1 MNIFKIKKEE
11 QSIKNGESESPHS
24 FIEVILIFLG
34 GLIVLLSWT
43 SLLLSEFGLF
53 FTPVIYVVIFL
64 SLFFCFLLI
73 KPYIK
78 NLKVKRVEILVCV
91 IILSFSLFSSI
102 FFHDTFFGN
111 RDEGVYT
118 NAGILISKYHS
129 FKIKADLPPSFV
141 LSKNND
147 WLQPSFPFGYPTWIG
162 WHYSLFGIRGV
173 QFSNFLLILV
183 FLLAIYTI
191 SQLLGSNLAG
201 IFSIIL
207 LGSSYPFVWFWR
219 RTVSENLEASLLWLA
234 FSCFL
239 LAVRKGKKI
248 YLAIALF
255 SFGYTFYTHS
265 ESILLFFIFLIFIF
279 FYSLITKRK
288 LVFLYSLFLS
298 IPLMIHY
305 IFYIFTFKKGEINGL
320 IQLVSTIT
328 GLIKLKIPVLNDEL
342 PAVLPNALHY
352 HLPEFTFHILSQ
364 YSLYFPI
371 PFIIIIL
378 LIFLFKKEF
387 QKLWYFLLCVFTL
400 APLFYALL
408 TPSIVYDQPWMLRR
422 YIVGILPL
430 AYLAFSLFLTRIVNK
445 KIALL
450 VIIVAFFN
458 NLIISSP
465 ILFLS
470 EYRGTINNIKSIVNT
485 ILTNS
490 IVFVD
495 RFIFTD
501 YYEIDAPIFSIF
513 DIPST
518 RTYYENL
525 QNTFIPEKSEIYFI
539 THDNNWRNDQ
549 ENFEQFFPKQS
560 WQLVG
565 ENIFSFKRLL
575 RTCELLKEYGTPG
588 LVGRLPFEQAIQE
601 CNEIPSKIENIST
614 KVLVYKVSDE
624 MVRDYLY
631 KQLIFKQYYEKNIK
645 FLPISRFKREN
656 SSLIC
661 VTPPCEI
668 RYYLPSPNDIGNLL
682 FGVPYK
688 FPKYYNIQVIAGV
701 QNINYSIFDFDK
713 NQFVNIERRFISEN
727 NLNFKAD
734 TTYFQETYVL
744 SNFIRLKLD
753 SPYPIKINKIEITP
767 EEK

>member
-1 MNIFKIKKEE
+1 MNILKMKKEK
-11 QSIKNGESESPHS
+11 QSILNKETGNSHS
-24 FIEVILIFLG
+24 FIEVVLIFLG

-43 SLLLSEFGLF
+43 SFLLLEFGLF
-53 FTPVIYVVIFL
+53 FTPVIYITTSL
-64 SLFFCFLLI
+64 SLFLCFLLI

-78 NLKVKRVEILVCV
+78 NLKAKRIEILVFI
-91 IILSFSLFSSI
+91 IILFFSIFSSI

-118 NAGILISKYHS
+118 NAGILVSKNNS

-141 LSKNND
+141 LSKNKD
-147 WLQPSFPFGYPTWIG
+147 WLQPSFPFGYPAWIG
-162 WHYSLFGIRGV
+162 WHYSLFGITGV

-239 LAVRKGKKI
+239 LAVKKGKRI

-255 SFGYTFYTHS
+255 SFGYTFYTRS
-265 ESILLFFIFLIFIF
+265 ESILLFFIFLVFIFI
-279 FYSLITKRK
+279 YSLIIKRK

-305 IFYIFTFKKGEINGL
+305 IFYIFTYKRGEINDL
-320 IQLVSTIT
+320 IQLVSTT
-328 GLIKLKIPVLNDEL
+328 GLYKLKIPVLNDEL
-342 PAVLPNALHY
+342 PAVLSNALHF

-364 YSLYFPI
+364 YSLYLPI
-371 PFIIIIL
+371 PFIIFIAL
-378 LIFLFKKEF
+378 LFLFKKEF
-387 QKLWYFLLCVFTL
+387 QKLGYFLLCVFTL
-400 APLFYALL
+400 APLFYALKD
-408 TPSIVYDQPWMLRR
+408 PQIVYDQPWMLRR

-430 AYLAFSLFLTRIVNK
+430 AYLAFSLFLTKIVNK
-445 KIALL
+445 KIALF
-450 VIIVAFFN
+450 VFIIVFLN

-470 EYRGTINNIKSIVNT
+470 EYKGTINNIKKIINSIPK
-485 ILTNS
+485 NS

-513 DIPST
+513 DIPSI
-518 RTYYENL
+518 RTYSENL
-525 QNTFIPEKSEIYFI
+525 ENTFISENSEIYFI

-560 WQLVG
+560 WQLVS
-565 ENIFSFKRLL
+565 EDIFSFKRLL
-575 RTCELLKEYGTPG
+575 RTCELLKNYGMPG
-588 LVGRLPFEQAIQE
+588 LVGRLPLEQAIQE
-601 CNEIPSKIENIST
+601 CNEKPSKVENINT
-614 KVLVYKVSDE
+614 KIIVYKVNDE
-624 MVRDYLY
+624 VVRDYLY
-631 KQLIFKQYYEKNIK
+631 KQALFKQYSKKNIK
-645 FLPISRFKREN
+645 FLPITRFKRED

-661 VTPPCEI
+661 ATPPCEI
-668 RYYLPSPNDIGNLL
+668 RYYLPSGNTPGLL
-682 FGVPYK
+682 IFSEPYK
-688 FPKYYNIQVIAGV
+688 FPKYYNVQVTAGG
-701 QNINYSIFDFDK
+701 QSINYSIFDFDE
-713 NQFVNIERRFISEN
+713 NQFVNIKRRFISEN

-744 SNFIRLKLD
+744 KNFIRLKLD
-753 SPYPIKINKIEITP
+753 SPYPIRINKIEIAP
-767 EEK
+767 VEK